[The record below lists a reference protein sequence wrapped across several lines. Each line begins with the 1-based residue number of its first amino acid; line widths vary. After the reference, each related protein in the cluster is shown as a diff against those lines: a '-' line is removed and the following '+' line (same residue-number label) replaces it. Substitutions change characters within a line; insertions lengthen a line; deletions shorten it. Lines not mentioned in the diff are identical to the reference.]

1 MKTPLFRHVYVNC
14 YMGVLVNIDI
24 KQRSVP
30 RHKLQFALC
39 LVVFFSLSLSQIPQS
54 LSPTPFSLSI
64 FRPNERY
71 K

>member
-39 LVVFFSLSLSQIPQS
+39 LVVFFSLSLSN
-54 LSPTPFSLSI
+54 SPVVIAYSFFTFNFPS
-64 FRPNERY
+64 
-71 K
+71 